1 MRKEDGTLDYG
12 DHFPFTV
19 LLKAMY
25 RPAFTAKGFAEVA
38 KVPPSMVEMWKRQ
51 HPEFRQALADSKKM
65 ASLTG
70 KAASAVC
77 EAVRLS
83 CDLPSFRALP
93 REEQIQLCDEMLNSF
108 RQLILLDLEE
118 IDRQ

>member
-1 MRKEDGTLDYG
+1 MCKEDGKLEYG
-12 DHFPFTV
+12 VHFPLVV
-19 LLKAMY
+19 LWKAVW
-25 RPAFTAKGFAEVA
+25 RPAFTAKYFAEIASVS
-38 KVPPSMVEMWKRQ
+38 PSTVDTWKRQ
-51 HPEFRQALADSKKM
+51 HPEFRQALADGKKM

-93 REEQIQLCDEMLNSF
+93 LEDRIQLCDEMLNSF
-108 RQLILLDLEE
+108 RHLILWDLEE

>member
-25 RPAFTAKGFAEVA
+25 RPAFTAKEFAEVA
-38 KVPPSMVEMWKRQ
+38 KVPPSTVETWKRQ
-51 HPEFRQALADSKKM
+51 HPEFRQALADGKKM

-70 KAASAVC
+70 KAASAIC
-77 EAVRLS
+77 GAMFS
-83 CDLPSFRALP
+83 ACDLPSFRALP
-93 REEQIQLCDEMLNSF
+93 LEDRIQLCDEMLNSF
-108 RQLILLDLEE
+108 RQIILCDLED